1 MSRAWKAVVGCC
13 VLVALVVGV
22 VWIGGAEPSA
32 IRFLRKHDVAA
43 TYSYAQSSGAWREE
57 VTYRVDRHALDTM
70 EALLAKDE
78 VRELARAS
86 VSIRRC
92 GPYMIAVR
100 ESRDEQFPFRVTV
113 LREIPPSTFE
123 TAGRWLRK
131 SLGLA

>member
-13 VLVALVVGV
+13 VLLAVLAGF
-22 VWIGGAEPSA
+22 VWVTGAEPQV
-32 IRFLRKHDVAA
+32 IRFLRSHEIAA
-43 TYSYAQSSGAWREE
+43 AYSYGQSSGEWREE
-57 VTYRVDRHALDTM
+57 VTYRLDHQDLDTM
-70 EALLAKDE
+70 EALLAKE
-78 VRELARAS
+78 KVRKLADAS
-86 VSIRRC
+86 GLIRRC

-100 ESRDEQFPFRVTV
+100 ESRDERFPFRVTV